1 MFSGKTKKQKAK
13 LFAIK
18 GWVYRGEGAAARW
31 GPLKVAAPTDI
42 TVDIPRKFFLKATTR
57 LGLLFTNKKKATKE
71 DH

>member
-42 TVDIPRKFFLKATTR
+42 TVDIPRKIFPKSNHPTWLIIHQQ
-57 LGLLFTNKKKATKE
+57 KE
-71 DH
+71 SH